1 MKHFFIPNPK
11 LSSDE
16 VQYAI
21 DERLIKVESIIT
33 CLYAS
38 CDACV
43 PVGRNTLHDTLC
55 IAYDLL
61 QEVNL
66 LRRQKFR
73 T

>member
-11 LSSDE
+11 LSDSEIQD
-16 VQYAI
+16 AI
-21 DERLIKVESIIT
+21 EERFIKIENIIT

-43 PVGRNTLHDTLC
+43 PVSRNTLHDTLC

-61 QEVNL
+61 LEVNL
-66 LRRQKFR
+66 LRAQKLR
-73 T
+73 